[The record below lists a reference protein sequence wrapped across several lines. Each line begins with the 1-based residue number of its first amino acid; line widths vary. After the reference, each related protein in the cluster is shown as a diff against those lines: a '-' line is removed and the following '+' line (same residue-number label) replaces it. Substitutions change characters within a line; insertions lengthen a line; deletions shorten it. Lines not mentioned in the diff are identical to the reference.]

1 MSETFD
7 IPPKRPPA
15 RSDKAARPDKPNPA
29 KGESSTKRESTTA
42 RNVRLVEALSALM
55 HGDFSRRLHARE
67 GVARDIA
74 DAFNA
79 LAQQLD
85 SSTREFS
92 RVARVVGRDG
102 DMTARVE
109 THDWSGSWVLT
120 GDSFNALIGD
130 LVRPST
136 EVARVITA
144 VASGDL
150 SQKMALEIEG
160 KPVRGEFLRIGA
172 TVNTMV
178 DQLNAFANEVTRVAR
193 EVGTEGKLGGQAHVP
208 GVAGTWKDLTDS
220 VNGMAANP
228 METCRRSS
236 WSRPRARS
244 WS

>member
-1 MSETFD
+1 LSETFD
-7 IPPKRPPA
+7 VPPKRTPA
-15 RSDKAARPDKPNPA
+15 RSEKANRPDKPAAA
-29 KGESSTKRESTTA
+29 KRDSATA
-42 RNVRLVEALSALM
+42 RNLRLVEALGALM
-55 HGDFSRRLHARE
+55 HGDFSRRLNGQE
-67 GVARDIA
+67 GVARDVA

-109 THDWSGSWVLT
+109 THDWSGSWVVT

-150 SQKMALEIEG
+150 SQKMALEI
-160 KPVRGEFLRIGA
+160 
-172 TVNTMV
+172 
-178 DQLNAFANEVTRVAR
+178 
-193 EVGTEGKLGGQAHVP
+193 
-208 GVAGTWKDLTDS
+208 
-220 VNGMAANP
+220 
-228 METCRRSS
+228 
-236 WSRPRARS
+236 
-244 WS
+244 